1 MSARVVRDKKY
12 ENEAERKKAYRERMK
27 NELGLDK
34 YLEQQRLKKKE
45 QRARAKTK
53 QPDNKIEPPK
63 PPPPSQPQQQPQCA
77 Y

>member
-1 MSARVVRDKKY
+1 MSARVVREKKY

-53 QPDNKIEPPK
+53 QPDNKLNLQNHLHLHSHNNNQK
-63 PPPPSQPQQQPQCA
+63 
-77 Y
+77 